1 MSAREQRVMVVGGGL
16 AGLAATVRIVEA
28 GLPVDLFSIVPVK
41 RSHSVCAQGGI
52 NACNEVARQQGYSE
66 YEHFDESIYGGD
78 FLAHQ
83 PPVYEMAHWAPN
95 IINLLDRMGVPFN
108 RTAEGQRDLR
118 LFGGSLYKR
127 THFAGA
133 TTGQQL
139 IYALDEQ
146 VRRWEA
152 EGKVKKYEHWEFL
165 RPVVDAAGLTQG
177 IVAQDLRTMQIRSFR
192 GDAVVMA
199 TGGCG
204 LVFGKSTNSVMC
216 TGAAASRCYQ
226 HGAFYA
232 NGEFIQVHP
241 TAIPGADKL
250 RLMSESARGEG
261 GRVWVPRKKGDN
273 RDARQIPEA
282 ERWYFLEEKYPKY
295 GNIVPRDIATREIF
309 EVCVKLGMGVA
320 GQNQVYLDLTHLG
333 REYMDRKLGGILEIY
348 RKFVGEEPSE
358 LPMRI
363 FPGMHY
369 SMGGLWTTYTAK
381 PDAKG
386 MVQGA
391 PNSMMTNVNGL
402 YAFGEVNYQYHG
414 ANRLGANAL
423 LSCLFDG
430 LFCGAGVANFAKDR
444 ADTAAKAPAS
454 LFEGA
459 VQAEE
464 SIAKGL
470 IDGKGTENPYLI
482 GKEMGEE
489 MTAACTVV
497 KDEQRLLQARGKI
510 AELRERFSRVR
521 LSDTGLWTNQNLSHA
536 RAVGDM
542 LLIADAIVEGSLA
555 RKESRGSH
563 FRTDFPERNDDQFMK
578 TTVAKFNAAGGTA
591 GISFEDLQTP
601 LVQPRKRT
609 YGKVEGAKPV
619 PLCLRSAGERHAHE
633 CGLENDHSAHDEL
646 QCGEQRSSTNAPAV
660 AARIDTLPHGDQ
672 PSHGEQRPRIEVA
685 LECLGVQALRHPH
698 AQHRSQ
704 QQRGGPRVTDARR
717 AFPQRRRHKRANTR
731 KRDHRK
737 ASATGCRQRPRHLP
751 DRTTPPPHLARA
763 LHHVRRRGAP
773 RVLGHGATTHLVRR
787 KHLAPVAA
795 HRSTHGHGDHR
806 HKHASNARASVQRHP
821 RARQHQRSPATK
833 RGQQHHH
840 GGWIEH
846 RLMERLKPRR
856 HASTPHRK
864 ERAHARHRWHQ
875 HHREPPGTRGP

>member
-1 MSAREQRVMVVGGGL
+1 MSNRPQRVIVVGGGL
-16 AGLAATVRIVEA
+16 AGLAATIRIVEA
-28 GLPVDLFSIVPVK
+28 GIPVDLFSIVPVK

-52 NACNEVARQQGYSE
+52 NACNEIARQQGYSE
-66 YEHFDESIYGGD
+66 QEHFDESIYGGD

-83 PPVYEMAHWAPN
+83 PPVYEMAHWAPR
-95 IINLLDRMGVPFN
+95 IIDLLDRMGVPFN

-152 EGKVKKYEHWEFL
+152 EGKVTKYEHWEFL
-165 RPVVDAAGLTQG
+165 RPVVDAVGLTQG
-177 IVAQDLRTMQIRSFR
+177 IVAQDLRTMQIRGFR
-192 GDAVVMA
+192 ADAVVMA

-261 GRVWVPRKKGDN
+261 GRVWVPRTKGDT
-273 RDARQIPEA
+273 RDPRQIPEA
-282 ERWYFLEEKYPKY
+282 DRWYFLEERYPKY

-309 EVCVKLGMGVA
+309 EVCVKEGMGVA

-333 REYMDRKLGGILEIY
+333 RAYLDRKLGGILEIY

-358 LPMRI
+358 VPMRI
-363 FPGMHY
+363 FPGVHY

-386 MVQGA
+386 LVHGA
-391 PNSMMTNVNGL
+391 PNSMMTNVDGL

-423 LSCLFDG
+423 LSCIFDG
-430 LFCGAGVANFAKDR
+430 LFCGLGVANFARDR
-444 ADTAAKAPAS
+444 QETAEKAPAT
-454 LFEGA
+454 LFDAA
-459 VQAEE
+459 VKAEE
-464 SIAKGL
+464 AIMKSL
-470 IDGKGTENPYLI
+470 VDGRGQENPYLI
-482 GKEMGEE
+482 GKELGEE

-497 KDEQRLLQARGKI
+497 KDEQRLLQARGKV
-510 AELRERFSRVR
+510 AELRERFSRVH
-521 LSDTGLWTNQNLSHA
+521 LSDTGMWTNQNLSHA

-563 FRTDFPERNDDQFMK
+563 FRTDFPQRNDAEFLR
-578 TTVAKFNAAGGTA
+578 TTVARFDPVAHKVQ
-591 GISFEDLQTP
+591 ISFEPVQTP
-601 LVQPRKRT
+601 LVQPRART
-609 YGKVEGAKPV
+609 YGKVEADKPAAAKP
-619 PLCLRSAGERHAHE
+619 AMA
-633 CGLENDHSAHDEL
+633 
-646 QCGEQRSSTNAPAV
+646 NA
-660 AARIDTLPHGDQ
+660 
-672 PSHGEQRPRIEVA
+672 
-685 LECLGVQALRHPH
+685 
-698 AQHRSQ
+698 
-704 QQRGGPRVTDARR
+704 
-717 AFPQRRRHKRANTR
+717 
-731 KRDHRK
+731 
-737 ASATGCRQRPRHLP
+737 
-751 DRTTPPPHLARA
+751 
-763 LHHVRRRGAP
+763 
-773 RVLGHGATTHLVRR
+773 
-787 KHLAPVAA
+787 
-795 HRSTHGHGDHR
+795 
-806 HKHASNARASVQRHP
+806 
-821 RARQHQRSPATK
+821 
-833 RGQQHHH
+833 
-840 GGWIEH
+840 
-846 RLMERLKPRR
+846 
-856 HASTPHRK
+856 
-864 ERAHARHRWHQ
+864 
-875 HHREPPGTRGP
+875 